1 MRKVWTTTEKETIKF
16 LHTQL
21 HVHIQDR
28 NNRASVI
35 AALFVRLHGNARTVT
50 AVKKWYRSRYPRKGG
65 SPVDTAHHVTAS
77 SDALEDSSY
86 VWATPQ
92 QPAIDTAATY
102 PITCVDS
109 QLDLSGSS
117 SLFRT
122 AATLQSS
129 PHPFLDL
136 GIHSAG
142 SGEPVH
148 TYDLTPR
155 APTSVR
161 SAHYGLDESLDE
173 GRDARHQQD
182 WSYGNDAHWYGGDA
196 SYWRPTWSS

>member
-1 MRKVWTTTEKETIKF
+1 MRKVWTTPEKETIEF
-16 LHTQL
+16 LHTLL

-28 NNRASVI
+28 NDRASVI
-35 AALFVRLHGNARTVT
+35 AVLFVRLHGNARTAT
-50 AVKKWYRSRYPRKGG
+50 AVKKWYRSRHPRKGG

-77 SDALEDSSY
+77 SDAPEDSSY
-86 VWATPQ
+86 GGPTPQ
-92 QPAIDTAATY
+92 QPAFDTAATY
-102 PITCVDS
+102 PITFVDS

-117 SLFRT
+117 SLFTT
-122 AATLQSS
+122 AATLQSP
-129 PHPFLDL
+129 PHPLLGL

-161 SAHYGLDESLDE
+161 NAQYGLDESPDE

-182 WSYGNDAHWYGGDA
+182 WSYGNGAPWYGGGA
-196 SYWRPTWSS
+196 SYWRPNWSS